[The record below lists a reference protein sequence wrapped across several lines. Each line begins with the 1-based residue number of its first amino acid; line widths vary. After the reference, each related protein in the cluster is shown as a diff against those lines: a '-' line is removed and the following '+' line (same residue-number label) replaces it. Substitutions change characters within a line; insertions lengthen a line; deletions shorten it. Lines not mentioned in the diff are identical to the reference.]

1 MVKRRKMND
10 GPASRSWCPQSSEVQ
25 RLYRACAGASWGG
38 EERPNLCNQ
47 VETLAR
53 ILWAAF
59 RSLRG
64 NILEPKRP

>member
-1 MVKRRKMND
+1 MT
-10 GPASRSWCPQSSEVQ
+10 GQPPAAGVPSSSELQ
-25 RLYRACAGASWGG
+25 RLHRVCAGASCGG
-38 EERPNLCNQ
+38 EEKTNLCNK